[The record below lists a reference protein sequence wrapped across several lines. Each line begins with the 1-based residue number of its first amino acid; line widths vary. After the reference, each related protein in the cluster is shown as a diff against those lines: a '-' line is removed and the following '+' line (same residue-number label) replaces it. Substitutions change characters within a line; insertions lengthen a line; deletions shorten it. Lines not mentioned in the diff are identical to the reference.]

1 MISQSSTY
9 KRKDENKSND
19 FKRSQTLLQK
29 PTNLYGIIRTQ
40 RLPNR
45 ARWETV
51 LLLMEMK

>member
-1 MISQSSTY
+1 MISQNSTY

-19 FKRSQTLLQK
+19 FKRSQTQK

-51 LLLMEMK
+51 LPLMEMK